1 MKAKPANGWQPEDL
15 TAPQLR
21 VLVKLHHTCFVR
33 GADVRVARALERM
46 GLAELEDYGSS
57 PIDGTH
63 NGDGERWQAPLTDE
77 GNALAQRQMD
87 REHDEEQDMWIERDE
102 LRERRVR
109 LKEELAAVEKR
120 LAVLDGRPS

>member
-1 MKAKPANGWQPEDL
+1 MKTKPANGWQPEDL

-77 GNALAQRQMD
+77 GNALAQKQMD
-87 REHDEEQDMWIERDE
+87 IEADEEQDRWIERDE
-102 LRERRVR
+102 LREKKAD
-109 LKEELAAVEKR
+109 LKVELAAVEAR
-120 LAVLDGRPS
+120 LAELEAMPT